1 VSPASTLESVLA
13 PLREH
18 PKRTALLFDI
28 DGVLAPIVRDAGDA
42 AVPPRSQRSL
52 LALAGVYGLVACVT
66 GRQAS
71 DARRV
76 VGLGMLAYVGSHGV
90 ERLPAGSTRPVL
102 DPAVGEWAG
111 RVQAL
116 GRELDTPEVR
126 TLGIRRE
133 DKGPVVAFHW
143 RGARDEAAAAAAI
156 DELAVQVEAAGL
168 HVHRGRKVMEVRPPV
183 PMEKGRGVRALLADV
198 DVDRALYAG
207 DDVTDLDAFRA
218 LTELRDEGELEAVV
232 RIAVRSDEGPSE
244 LVEQADSV
252 VEEGDGV
259 PDLLDAL
266 LPG

>member
-1 VSPASTLESVLA
+1 VAPASTLESVIA
-13 PLREH
+13 PLREE
-18 PKRTALLFDI
+18 PSRAALLFDI

-42 AVPPRSQRSL
+42 AVPPASQRL
-52 LALAGVYGLVACVT
+52 LVQLAAAYGLVACVT

-90 ERLPAGSTRPVL
+90 ERLPAGSTRPEL
-102 DPAVGEWAG
+102 DPVVAAWAD

-116 GRELDTPEVR
+116 GRELDTPQLR
-126 TLGIRRE
+126 TLGVRRE

-143 RGARDEAAAAAAI
+143 RGARDEDAAESAI
-156 DELAVQVEAAGL
+156 GALVERVEAAGL
-168 HVHRGRKVMEVRPPV
+168 HVHRGRKVMELRPPV
-183 PMEKGRGVRALLADV
+183 EMEKGRGVRSLLEGL

-218 LTELRDEGELEAVV
+218 LTELRDAGALETVV
-232 RIAVRSDEGPSE
+232 RIAVRSDEGPTE
-244 LVEQADSV
+244 LVEQADGV
-252 VEEGDGV
+252 VAERDGV
-259 PDLLDAL
+259 TELLEAL